1 MNKVI
6 PLRRSLPFDPVPIC
20 PINAID
26 DDALD
31 VRLWALILSGQRG
44 SPVYLGNEE
53 NVLAGPD
60 DGGKGQHMR
69 FDDRPFEGTMRRRAG
84 SI

>member
-6 PLRRSLPFDPVPIC
+6 PMRRCLASDPVPIC

-31 VRLWALILSGQRG
+31 VRLWAQIQTGQRG
-44 SPVYLGNEE
+44 SPVYLGNED
-53 NVLAGPD
+53 NVFGSYGD
-60 DGGKGQHMR
+60 V
-69 FDDRPFEGTMRRRAG
+69 EEVRAHSESARERQG
-84 SI
+84 ARSI